1 MISDIVEIAHD
12 LSTLG
17 KGVGNVGGAA
27 GNALTALQKTE
38 LVKSIS
44 EKAKRSV
51 MMYKVLLSGGIR
63 EIELASKINKYLE
76 NMYSCFTLLVLG
88 YNPTTSASDNSGL
101 NAVISGVSAEAF
113 GANAI
118 DQKTLKTQEAAF
130 VEASREFSFVSRSEE
145 SSAPRIG
152 KGAINSGATSEE
164 GFWDSVKSKFSS
176 DKNNGPSK
184 SPIPWELNNGYHVPK
199 DERDA
204 YNHGLDEGEAIG
216 RSQGRKEGRD
226 EAIKDLVDPKKS
238 LFGQGV
244 AYAKSQNEKIEAVF
258 AERVKAANKG
268 EPTIIKMKVATGSG
282 NTIEVPIAIKCN
294 MYAIGTEELRLLI
307 ESGISGKASSYLR
320 KMKWKTGEISTA
332 AWILGTDYATRDKKL
347 YEKLGRNPWYIELQ
361 KRKLSSKAGW
371 WTRFLSNFRKESN
384 KANGISSQ
392 LAENAF
398 EVSGYRGDIPP
409 TASLIVTKEDIVA
422 ATRLN
427 IDHFTK
433 NEGFVAKFMQD
444 SFLLCF
450 GIVDND
456 LEQASFF
463 FMGYKEPFVVT
474 FKELEN
480 KGDNPDEDL
489 YKAIATLSKKV

>member
-17 KGVGNVGGAA
+17 KGMGKAGGAA
-27 GNALTALQKTE
+27 GNALSALQKTE

-113 GANAI
+113 GANAV
-118 DQKTLKTQEAAF
+118 DQKTLKTQESAF

-145 SSAPRIG
+145 FSFPRIG
-152 KGAINSGATSEE
+152 KGAIKSDDFDLGYNTGHAA
-164 GFWDSVKSKFSS
+164 GFKLGEQQA
-176 DKNNGPSK
+176 KNDLTNG
-184 SPIPWELNNGYHVPK
+184 NG
-199 DERDA
+199 
-204 YNHGLDEGEAIG
+204 
-216 RSQGRKEGRD
+216 
-226 EAIKDLVDPKKS
+226 S
-238 LFGQGV
+238 LFKAGMEYVLKEQQNTK
-244 AYAKSQNEKIEAVF
+244 AKNEKIEAVF
-258 AERVKAANKG
+258 AERVKAANKS

-332 AWILGTDYATRDKKL
+332 AWILGTDYAARDKKL

-371 WTRFLSNFRKESN
+371 WSRFLNNFRKESN

-398 EVSGYRGDIPP
+398 EISGYKGDIPP

-427 IDHFTK
+427 IEHFTK

-450 GIVDND
+450 GIVDTD
-456 LEQASFF
+456 LEQVSFF
-463 FMGYKEPFVVT
+463 FMGYREPFVVT

-489 YKAIATLSKKV
+489 YKAISTLSKKV

>member
-12 LSTLG
+12 LADLG
-17 KGVGNVGGAA
+17 KDATGTVGKVS
-27 GNALTALQKTE
+27 NALSKTE
-38 LVKSIS
+38 KVKSIA

-63 EIELASKINKYLE
+63 EIELATKINKYLE

-101 NAVISGVSAEAF
+101 NSIISSVSAESF
-113 GANAI
+113 GSNVT

-130 VEASREFSFVSRSEE
+130 VEASREISFGNEARTEE
-145 SSAPRIG
+145 SSKPRIG
-152 KGAINSGATSEE
+152 KSAIVSTEADDFDLGYDAGHNV
-164 GFWDSVKSKFSS
+164 GFIHGKDQAEKEL
-176 DKNNGPSK
+176 KNGNT
-184 SPIPWELNNGYHVPK
+184 
-199 DERDA
+199 
-204 YNHGLDEGEAIG
+204 
-216 RSQGRKEGRD
+216 
-226 EAIKDLVDPKKS
+226 S
-238 LFGQGV
+238 LFKAGMEYVLREQ
-244 AYAKSQNEKIEAVF
+244 QNTKEKQQILETAF

-268 EPTIIKMKVATGSG
+268 EPTIVNLNVSTAAGTNIK
-282 NTIEVPIAIKCN
+282 VPLAIKCN

-307 ESGISGKASSYLR
+307 ESGISGKATSFLR
-320 KMKWKTGEISTA
+320 RMKWRSGEISTL
-332 AWILGTDYATRDKKL
+332 AWIFGTDLAERDKKL
-347 YEKLGRNPWYIELQ
+347 YAKLGRNPFYIELQ
-361 KRKLSSKAGW
+361 KRKMASKAGW
-371 WTRFLSNFRKESN
+371 WKRFLDNLRGKDN
-384 KANGISSQ
+384 KDHDIADK
-392 LAENAF
+392 AF
-398 EVSGYRGDIPP
+398 EISGYRGDIPP
-409 TASLIVTKEDIVA
+409 TSALVATKEDIVA

-427 IDHFTK
+427 ISHFTK

-444 SFLLCF
+444 AFLLCL
-450 GIVDND
+450 GIVDTD